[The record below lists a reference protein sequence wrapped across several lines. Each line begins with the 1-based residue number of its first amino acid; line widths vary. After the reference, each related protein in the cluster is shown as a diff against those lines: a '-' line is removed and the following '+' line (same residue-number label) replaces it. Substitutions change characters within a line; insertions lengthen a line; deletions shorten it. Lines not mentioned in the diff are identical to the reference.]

1 MIYGRYAETLGGSG
15 MKSRMVSFYIDLDA
29 LPPLMAAV
37 EDLVIPRYEA
47 MPHFLGLTLI
57 KRDVLERAEVIVT
70 SFWDD
75 DLDESESQ
83 AKRFFDAI
91 NQLTGRNPSRRT
103 YDTLYA
109 KLRDPPGS
117 PQPAPDQPRP
127 QSP

>member
-1 MIYGRYAETLGGSG
+1 
-15 MKSRMVSFYIDLDA
+15 MKSRVVSFYIDLDT

-47 MPHFLGLTLI
+47 IPHFLGLTLI
-57 KRDVLERAEVIVT
+57 KRDVQERAEVIVT

-75 DLDESESQ
+75 SLDESENQ

-91 NQLTGRNPSRRT
+91 TQLTGTNPSRRS

-109 KLRDPPGS
+109 KLRDPTGS
-117 PQPAPDQPRP
+117 PQAASDQPHP

>member
-1 MIYGRYAETLGGSG
+1 
-15 MKSRMVSFYIDLDA
+15 MKSRMVSFYIDLDT

-37 EDLVIPRYEA
+37 EDFVIPRYEA
-47 MPHFLGLTLI
+47 MSHFLGLTLI

-109 KLRDPPGS
+109 KLRTPPGS
-117 PQPAPDQPRP
+117 PQPASDQPHP